1 MRGKRVEI
9 PYCPAAVNRE
19 PASNSVTEGTFGK
32 MEAKAMIY
40 ESESLLIT
48 RSMMD
53 LREIRRWICDSTA
66 LFLGYSCE
74 DGLLKTT

>member
-1 MRGKRVEI
+1 MEI

-19 PASNSVTEGTFGK
+19 PASSSVTEGTFGK
-32 MEAKAMIY
+32 TEATVMIY

-48 RSMMD
+48 RSMMY
-53 LREIRRWICDSTA
+53 LREIRKWICGATA
-66 LFLGYSCE
+66 LFLGYSCK